1 MSATGDQSLQAG
13 SASTVFHEYFDQ
25 KKWFDGETHSGRG
38 STLEYT
44 RRLRLELPLLL
55 EAFGIRSML
64 DAPCGD
70 FNWMAHV
77 ALPESVDY
85 IGGDIVEGLIAHNRE
100 RFEGPRRSFQVLN
113 VMADP
118 LPQVDVWML
127 RDCLFHFSF
136 TDILKTL
143 ENFERSDIPLLL
155 TTSYFAAR
163 RNLDVNTGGYRQ
175 LNLEIEPFGF
185 PPPLAQI
192 DDWVEGSGRRRLS
205 LWHRRWLPDV
215 QEIAAA
221 VEALE
226 SADPD

>member
-1 MSATGDQSLQAG
+1 MSARQDGPG
-13 SASTVFHEYFDQ
+13 SRVFHEYFDDG
-25 KKWFDGETHSGRG
+25 KWFDGETHSGRG
-38 STLEYT
+38 STLAYT
-44 RRLRLELPLLL
+44 RRLRLELPVLLQ
-55 EAFGIRSML
+55 AFGVRSML

-77 ALPESVDY
+77 ALPRSLDY
-85 IGGDIVEGLIAHNRE
+85 IGGDVVEGLIAHNRE
-100 RFEGPRRSFQVLN
+100 RFAGPGRSFQVLD
-113 VMADP
+113 VTGDP
-118 LPQVDVWML
+118 LPSVDVWML

-136 TDILKTL
+136 DDILATL
-143 ENFERSDIPLLL
+143 RNFERSDIPLLL

-163 RNLDVNTGGYRQ
+163 RNVDVDTGGYRQ

-205 LWHRRWLPDV
+205 LWHRRWLPAVGD
-215 QEIAAA
+215 IAAR

-226 SADPD
+226 SAEPD